1 MKIFEIIPQ
10 LSSGGAERFTIDLCN
25 ELSKKHEVTL
35 VVLHSVEKFG
45 FYADE
50 LASNVRLVSMDKR
63 MGFDISLLFRLWRLI
78 KKEKPDVVH
87 THLNGIIYI
96 SLSAA
101 INRRVVYCHTV
112 HNTADKEAGSFVCRG
127 VRRLLFK
134 TKLSI
139 PITISEESHRSFLD
153 FYGIDAPL
161 IDNGRNVPADL
172 ALSASVVDEFKK
184 YRRTDKTRVL
194 VCLARMYPVKR
205 HTLLAKVTARLYA
218 EGYDFTVL
226 AIGSTSQIDIVEEVK
241 SLKSENFYILGERK
255 NPLEYLKAA
264 DAYALCSSYE
274 GLPISLIE
282 ALGVGAVPVC
292 TPVGGI
298 VNLVHNGENGILA
311 AGLEEDDYYNAMKR
325 FLDLDD
331 EALCA
336 MSKKAKESYAPFS
349 MTECAQKYVSLFVDI
364 RASKKL

>member
-25 ELSKKHEVTL
+25 ELSTKHEVTL
-35 VVLHSVEKFG
+35 IVLHSVEKFG

-63 MGFDISLLFRLWRLI
+63 MGFDMSLLFRLRRLI

-87 THLNGIIYI
+87 THLNGIVYI

-112 HNTADKEAGSFVCRG
+112 HNTADKESNSFVCRG

-134 TKLSI
+134 TRLST
-139 PITISEESHRSFLD
+139 PITISEESQRSFHD
-153 FYGIDAPL
+153 YYGIDAPL

-184 YRRTDKTRVL
+184 YRRTVKTRVL

-241 SLKSENFYILGERK
+241 ALKSDNFYILGERK

-298 VNLVHNGENGILA
+298 VNLVHDGENGILA

-336 MSKKAKESYAPFS
+336 MSKKTKESYAPFS
-349 MTECAQKYVSLFVDI
+349 MTECAQKYVSLFE
-364 RASKKL
+364 KLRQA

>member
-63 MGFDISLLFRLWRLI
+63 MGFDMSLLFRLWRLI

-112 HNTADKEAGSFVCRG
+112 HNTADKESNSFVCRV

-134 TKLSI
+134 TRHST
-139 PITISEESHRSFLD
+139 PITISEESQRSFLD
-153 FYGIDAPL
+153 YYGIDAPL

-241 SLKSENFYILGERK
+241 GLKSDNFYILGERK

-298 VNLVHNGENGILA
+298 VNLVHDGENGILA

-349 MTECAQKYVSLFVDI
+349 MTECAQKYVSLFE
-364 RASKKL
+364 KLRQA

>member
-25 ELSKKHEVTL
+25 ELSTKHEVTL
-35 VVLHSVEKFG
+35 IVLHSVEKFG

-63 MGFDISLLFRLWRLI
+63 MGFDMSLLFRLWRLI

-87 THLNGIIYI
+87 THLNGIVYI

-112 HNTADKEAGSFVCRG
+112 HNTADKESNSFVCRG

-134 TKLSI
+134 TRLST
-139 PITISEESHRSFLD
+139 PITISEESQRSFLD
-153 FYGIDAPL
+153 YYGIDAPL

-184 YRRTDKTRVL
+184 YRRTDNTRVL

-241 SLKSENFYILGERK
+241 GLKSDNFYILGERK

-298 VNLVHNGENGILA
+298 VNLVHDGENGILA

-349 MTECAQKYVSLFVDI
+349 MTECAQKYVSLFE
-364 RASKKL
+364 KLRQA

>member
-25 ELSKKHEVTL
+25 ELSTKHEVTL

-63 MGFDISLLFRLWRLI
+63 MGFDMSLLFRLWRLI

-112 HNTADKEAGSFVCRG
+112 HNTADKESNSFVCRV

-134 TKLSI
+134 TRHST
-139 PITISEESHRSFLD
+139 PITISEESQRSFLD
-153 FYGIDAPL
+153 YYGIDAPL
-161 IDNGRNVPADL
+161 IDNGRNVPADF

-241 SLKSENFYILGERK
+241 GLKSDNFYILGERK

-298 VNLVHNGENGILA
+298 VNLVHDGENGILA
-311 AGLEEDDYYNAMKR
+311 EGLSEDDYYNAMKR
-325 FLDLDD
+325 FIDLDD

-349 MTECAQKYVSLFVDI
+349 MTECAQKYVSLFE
-364 RASKKL
+364 KLRQA

>member
-10 LSSGGAERFTIDLCN
+10 LSSGGAERFVVDLCN
-25 ELSKKHEVTL
+25 ELSEKHEVTL

-45 FYADE
+45 FYRDE
-50 LASNVRLVSMDKR
+50 LSSKVKVVSMNKR
-63 MGFDISLLFRLWRLI
+63 MGFDMSLMWRMMWMI
-78 KKEKPDVVH
+78 KEEKPDIVH
-87 THLNGIIYI
+87 THLNGVVYTA
-96 SLSAA
+96 LSAV
-101 INRRVVYCHTV
+101 INRRVV
-112 HNTADKEAGSFVCRG
+112 
-127 VRRLLFK
+127 RRMAFK
-134 TKLSI
+134 YHLSM
-139 PITISEESHRSFLD
+139 PITISEESQRSFED
-153 FYGIDAPL
+153 YYGIDAPL

-241 SLKSENFYILGERK
+241 GLKSDNFYILGERK

-298 VNLVHNGENGILA
+298 VNLVHDGENGILA

-331 EALCA
+331 GALCA

-349 MTECAQKYVSLFVDI
+349 MTECAQKYVSLFE
-364 RASKKL
+364 KLRQA

>member
-25 ELSKKHEVTL
+25 ELSTKHEVTL

-63 MGFDISLLFRLWRLI
+63 MGFDMSLLFRLWRLI

-112 HNTADKEAGSFVCRG
+112 HNTADKESNSFVCRV

-134 TKLSI
+134 TRLST
-139 PITISEESHRSFLD
+139 PITISEESQRSFLD
-153 FYGIDAPL
+153 YYGIDAPL
-161 IDNGRNVPADL
+161 IDNGRNVPADF

-226 AIGSTSQIDIVEEVK
+226 AIGSTSQIDIVKEVRA
-241 SLKSENFYILGERK
+241 LKSDNFYILGERK

-298 VNLVHNGENGILA
+298 VNLVHDGENGILA
-311 AGLEEDDYYNAMKR
+311 EGLSEDDYYNAMKR
-325 FLDLDD
+325 FIDLDD

-349 MTECAQKYVSLFVDI
+349 MTECAQKYVSLFE
-364 RASKKL
+364 KLRQA

>member
-25 ELSKKHEVTL
+25 ELSTKHEVTL

-63 MGFDISLLFRLWRLI
+63 MGFDMSLLFRLWRLI

-112 HNTADKEAGSFVCRG
+112 HNTADKESNSFVCRV

-134 TKLSI
+134 TRHST
-139 PITISEESHRSFLD
+139 PITISEESQRSFLD
-153 FYGIDAPL
+153 YYGIDAPL

-241 SLKSENFYILGERK
+241 GLKSDNFYILGERK

-298 VNLVHNGENGILA
+298 VNLVHDGENGILA
-311 AGLEEDDYYNAMKR
+311 EGLSEDDYYNAMKR
-325 FLDLDD
+325 FIDLDD

-349 MTECAQKYVSLFVDI
+349 MTECAQKYVSLFE
-364 RASKKL
+364 KLRQA

>member
-25 ELSKKHEVTL
+25 ELSTKHEVTL
-35 VVLHSVEKFG
+35 IVLHSVEKFG

-63 MGFDISLLFRLWRLI
+63 MGFDMSLLFRLWRLI

-101 INRRVVYCHTV
+101 INRRGVYCHTV
-112 HNTADKEAGSFVCRG
+112 HTTADKEASSFVCRG

-134 TKLSI
+134 TRLST
-139 PITISEESHRSFLD
+139 PITISEESQRSFLD
-153 FYGIDAPL
+153 YYGIDAPL

-241 SLKSENFYILGERK
+241 GLKSDNFYILGERK

-298 VNLVHNGENGILA
+298 VNLVHDGENGILA

-349 MTECAQKYVSLFVDI
+349 MTECAQKYVSLFE
-364 RASKKL
+364 KLRQA

>member
-184 YRRTDKTRVL
+184 YRRTDKTRVF

-241 SLKSENFYILGERK
+241 ALKSDNFYILGERK

-298 VNLVHNGENGILA
+298 VNLVHDGENGILA

-349 MTECAQKYVSLFVDI
+349 MTECAQKYVSLFE
-364 RASKKL
+364 KLRQA

>member
-25 ELSKKHEVTL
+25 ELSTKHEVTL
-35 VVLHSVEKFG
+35 IVLHSVEKFG

-63 MGFDISLLFRLWRLI
+63 MGFDMSLLFRLWRLI

-87 THLNGIIYI
+87 THLNGIVYI

-112 HNTADKEAGSFVCRG
+112 HNTADKESNSFVCRG

-134 TKLSI
+134 TRHST
-139 PITISEESHRSFLD
+139 PITISEESQRSFLD
-153 FYGIDAPL
+153 YYGIDAPL

-241 SLKSENFYILGERK
+241 SLKSDNFYILGERK

-298 VNLVHNGENGILA
+298 VNLVHDGENGILA
-311 AGLEEDDYYNAMKR
+311 EGLSEDDYYNAMKR
-325 FLDLDD
+325 FIDLDD

-349 MTECAQKYVSLFVDI
+349 MTECAQKYVSLFE
-364 RASKKL
+364 KLRQA

>member
-25 ELSKKHEVTL
+25 ELSTKHEVTL

-63 MGFDISLLFRLWRLI
+63 MGFDMSLLFRLWRLI

-112 HNTADKEAGSFVCRG
+112 HNTADKESNSFVCRV

-134 TKLSI
+134 TRLST
-139 PITISEESHRSFLD
+139 PITISEESQRSFLD
-153 FYGIDAPL
+153 YYGIDAPL

-241 SLKSENFYILGERK
+241 GLKSDNFYILGERK

-298 VNLVHNGENGILA
+298 VNLVHDGENGILA

-349 MTECAQKYVSLFVDI
+349 MTECAQKYVSLFE
-364 RASKKL
+364 KLRQA

>member
-25 ELSKKHEVTL
+25 ELSTKHEVTL
-35 VVLHSVEKFG
+35 IVLHSVEKFG

-63 MGFDISLLFRLWRLI
+63 MGFDMSLLFRLWRLI

-87 THLNGIIYI
+87 THLNGIVYI

-112 HNTADKEAGSFVCRG
+112 HNTADKESNSFVCRG

-134 TKLSI
+134 TRLST
-139 PITISEESHRSFLD
+139 PITISEESQRSFLD
-153 FYGIDAPL
+153 YYGIDAPL

-241 SLKSENFYILGERK
+241 ALKSDNFYILGERK

-298 VNLVHNGENGILA
+298 VNLVHDGENGILA

-336 MSKKAKESYAPFS
+336 MSKKTKESYAPFS
-349 MTECAQKYVSLFVDI
+349 MTECAQKYVSLFE
-364 RASKKL
+364 KLRQA

>member
-25 ELSKKHEVTL
+25 ELSTKHEVTL

-63 MGFDISLLFRLWRLI
+63 MGFDMSLLFRLWRLI

-112 HNTADKEAGSFVCRG
+112 HNTADKESNSFVCRV

-134 TKLSI
+134 TRLST
-139 PITISEESHRSFLD
+139 PITISEESQRSFLD
-153 FYGIDAPL
+153 YYGIDAPL

-241 SLKSENFYILGERK
+241 GLKSDNFYILGERK

-298 VNLVHNGENGILA
+298 VNLVHDGENGILA

-336 MSKKAKESYAPFS
+336 MSKKTKESYAPFS
-349 MTECAQKYVSLFVDI
+349 MTECAQKYVSLFE
-364 RASKKL
+364 KLRQA

>member
-25 ELSKKHEVTL
+25 ELSTKHEVTL
-35 VVLHSVEKFG
+35 IVLHSVEKFG

-63 MGFDISLLFRLWRLI
+63 MGFDMSLLFRLWRLI

-87 THLNGIIYI
+87 THLNGIVYI

-112 HNTADKEAGSFVCRG
+112 HTTADKGVRLLVCRG

-134 TKLSI
+134 TRLST
-139 PITISEESHRSFLD
+139 PITISEESQRSFLD
-153 FYGIDAPL
+153 YYGIDAPL

-241 SLKSENFYILGERK
+241 GLKSDNFYILGERK

-298 VNLVHNGENGILA
+298 VNLVHDGENGILA

-349 MTECAQKYVSLFVDI
+349 MTECAQKYVSLFE
-364 RASKKL
+364 KLRQA

>member
-63 MGFDISLLFRLWRLI
+63 MGFDMSLLFRLWRLI

-134 TKLSI
+134 TKLST

-153 FYGIDAPL
+153 FYGIDAPM

-241 SLKSENFYILGERK
+241 GLKSDNFYILGERK

-298 VNLVHNGENGILA
+298 VNLVHDGENGILA

-349 MTECAQKYVSLFVDI
+349 MTECAQKYVSLFE
-364 RASKKL
+364 KLRQA

>member
-25 ELSKKHEVTL
+25 ELSTKHEVTL
-35 VVLHSVEKFG
+35 IVLHSVEKFG

-63 MGFDISLLFRLWRLI
+63 MGFDISLLFRLRRLI

-87 THLNGIIYI
+87 THLNGIVYI

-112 HNTADKEAGSFVCRG
+112 HNTADKESNSFVCRG

-134 TKLSI
+134 TRLST
-139 PITISEESHRSFLD
+139 PITISEESQRSFLD
-153 FYGIDAPL
+153 YYGIDAPL
-161 IDNGRNVPADL
+161 IDNGRNVPADF
-172 ALSASVVDEFKK
+172 ALSTSVVDEFKK

-241 SLKSENFYILGERK
+241 SLKSDNFYILGERK

-298 VNLVHNGENGILA
+298 VNLVHDGENGILA

-349 MTECAQKYVSLFVDI
+349 MTECAQKYVSLFE
-364 RASKKL
+364 KLRQA

>member
-10 LSSGGAERFTIDLCN
+10 LSSGGAERFVVDLCN
-25 ELSKKHEVTL
+25 ELSEKHEVTL

-112 HNTADKEAGSFVCRG
+112 HTTADKEAGSFVCRG

-153 FYGIDAPL
+153 FYGIDAPM
-161 IDNGRNVPADL
+161 IDNGRNIPMNL
-172 ALSASVVDEFKK
+172 KLSADVVDEFKT
-184 YRRTDKTRVL
+184 YRRSDKTRVL

-349 MTECAQKYVSLFVDI
+349 MTECAQKYVSLFE
-364 RASKKL
+364 KLRQA

>member
-25 ELSKKHEVTL
+25 ELSTKHEVTL
-35 VVLHSVEKFG
+35 IVLHSVEKFG

-63 MGFDISLLFRLWRLI
+63 MGFDMSLLFRLWRLI

-87 THLNGIIYI
+87 THLNGIVYI

-112 HNTADKEAGSFVCRG
+112 HNTADKESNSFVCRG

-134 TKLSI
+134 ARLST
-139 PITISEESHRSFLD
+139 PITISEESQRSFLD
-153 FYGIDAPL
+153 YYGIDAPL

-241 SLKSENFYILGERK
+241 ALKSDNFYILGERK

-298 VNLVHNGENGILA
+298 VNLVHDGENGILA

-336 MSKKAKESYAPFS
+336 MSKKTKESYAPFS
-349 MTECAQKYVSLFVDI
+349 MTECAQKYVSLFE
-364 RASKKL
+364 KLRQA

>member
-25 ELSKKHEVTL
+25 ELSKEHEVTL
-35 VVLHSVEKFG
+35 IVLHSVEKFG

-63 MGFDISLLFRLWRLI
+63 MGFDMSLLFRLWRLI

-112 HNTADKEAGSFVCRG
+112 HNTADKESNSFVCRV

-134 TKLSI
+134 TRLST
-139 PITISEESHRSFLD
+139 PITISEESQRSFLD
-153 FYGIDAPL
+153 YYGIDAPL
-161 IDNGRNVPADL
+161 IDNGRNVPADF

-241 SLKSENFYILGERK
+241 SLKSDNFYILGERK

-298 VNLVHNGENGILA
+298 VNLVHDGENGILA
-311 AGLEEDDYYNAMKR
+311 EGLSEDDYYNAMKR
-325 FLDLDD
+325 FLDLAD

-349 MTECAQKYVSLFVDI
+349 MTECAQKYVSLFE
-364 RASKKL
+364 KLRQA

>member
-1 MKIFEIIPQ
+1 M
-10 LSSGGAERFTIDLCN
+10 ERFTIDLCN
-25 ELSKKHEVTL
+25 ELSTKHEVTL
-35 VVLHSVEKFG
+35 IVLHSVEKFG

-63 MGFDISLLFRLWRLI
+63 MGFDMSLLFRLWRLI

-112 HNTADKEAGSFVCRG
+112 HTTADKEAGSFVCRG

-134 TKLSI
+134 TKLST

-153 FYGIDAPL
+153 FYGIDAPM
-161 IDNGRNVPADL
+161 IDNGRNIPMNL
-172 ALSASVVDEFKK
+172 KLSADVVDEFKT
-184 YRRTDKTRVL
+184 YRRSDKTRVL

-298 VNLVHNGENGILA
+298 VNLVHDGENGILA

-349 MTECAQKYVSLFVDI
+349 MTECAQKYVSLFE
-364 RASKKL
+364 KLRQA

>member
-63 MGFDISLLFRLWRLI
+63 MGFDMSLLFRLWRLI

-112 HNTADKEAGSFVCRG
+112 HTTADKEAGSFVCRG

-298 VNLVHNGENGILA
+298 VNLVHDGENGILA

-349 MTECAQKYVSLFVDI
+349 MTECAQKYVSLFE
-364 RASKKL
+364 KLRQT

>member
-63 MGFDISLLFRLWRLI
+63 MGFDMSLLFRLWRLI

-134 TKLSI
+134 TKLST
-139 PITISEESHRSFLD
+139 PITISEESQRSFLD
-153 FYGIDAPL
+153 YYGIDAPL

-241 SLKSENFYILGERK
+241 ALKSDNFYILGERK

-298 VNLVHNGENGILA
+298 VNLVHDGENGILA

-336 MSKKAKESYAPFS
+336 MSKKTKESYAPFS
-349 MTECAQKYVSLFVDI
+349 MTECAQKYVSLFE
-364 RASKKL
+364 KLRQA

>member
-1 MKIFEIIPQ
+1 MKIFEVIPQ

-45 FYADE
+45 FYRDE
-50 LASNVRLVSMDKR
+50 LSSKVKVVSMNKR
-63 MGFDISLLFRLWRLI
+63 MGLDLSLMWRMMWMI
-78 KKEKPDVVH
+78 KEEKPDIVH
-87 THLNGIIYI
+87 THLNGVVYTA
-96 SLSAA
+96 LSAA
-101 INRRVVYCHTV
+101 INRRVVHCHTV
-112 HNTADKEAGSFVCRG
+112 HNTADKEAGSSFVCRG

-134 TKLSI
+134 TRLST
-139 PITISEESHRSFLD
+139 PITISEESQRSFLD
-153 FYGIDAPL
+153 YYGIDAPL

-241 SLKSENFYILGERK
+241 GLKSDNFYILGERK

-298 VNLVHNGENGILA
+298 VNLVHDGENGILA

-349 MTECAQKYVSLFVDI
+349 MTECAQKYVSLFE
-364 RASKKL
+364 KLRQA

>member
-45 FYADE
+45 FYADG

-63 MGFDISLLFRLWRLI
+63 MGFDMSLLFRLWRLI

-87 THLNGIIYI
+87 THLNGIVYI

-112 HNTADKEAGSFVCRG
+112 HTTADKESNSFVCRG

-134 TKLSI
+134 TKLST

-153 FYGIDAPL
+153 FYGIDAPM
-161 IDNGRNVPADL
+161 IDNGRNIPMNL
-172 ALSASVVDEFKK
+172 KLSANVVDEFKT
-184 YRRTDKTRVL
+184 YRRSDKTRVL

-205 HTLLAKVTARLYA
+205 HTLLAKVTAQLYD

-226 AIGSTSQIDIVEEVK
+226 AIGSTSQTDIVEEVK
-241 SLKSENFYILGERK
+241 GLKSDNFYILGERK

-298 VNLVHNGENGILA
+298 VNLVHDGENGILA

-349 MTECAQKYVSLFVDI
+349 MTECAQKYVSLFE
-364 RASKKL
+364 KLRQA

>member
-25 ELSKKHEVTL
+25 ELSTKHEVTL
-35 VVLHSVEKFG
+35 IVLHSVEKFG

-63 MGFDISLLFRLWRLI
+63 MGFDMSLLFRLRRLI

-87 THLNGIIYI
+87 THLNGIVYI

-112 HNTADKEAGSFVCRG
+112 HNTADKESNSFVCRG

-134 TKLSI
+134 TRLST
-139 PITISEESHRSFLD
+139 PITISEESQRSFLD
-153 FYGIDAPL
+153 YYGIDAPL

-241 SLKSENFYILGERK
+241 GLKSDNFYILGERK

-298 VNLVHNGENGILA
+298 VNLVHDGENGILA
-311 AGLEEDDYYNAMKR
+311 EGLSEDDYYNAMKR
-325 FLDLDD
+325 FLDLAD

-349 MTECAQKYVSLFVDI
+349 MTECAQKYVSLFE
-364 RASKKL
+364 KLRQA

>member
-50 LASNVRLVSMDKR
+50 LSPKVHLVSMNKR
-63 MGFDISLLFRLWRLI
+63 MGFDMSLLFRLWRLI

-112 HNTADKEAGSFVCRG
+112 HTTADKEAGSFVCRG

-205 HTLLAKVTARLYA
+205 HTLLAKVTAQLYD

-298 VNLVHNGENGILA
+298 VNLVHDGENGILA

-349 MTECAQKYVSLFVDI
+349 MTECAQKYVSLFE
-364 RASKKL
+364 KLRQT

>member
-25 ELSKKHEVTL
+25 ELSTKHEVTL
-35 VVLHSVEKFG
+35 IVLHSVEKFG

-63 MGFDISLLFRLWRLI
+63 MGFDMSLLFRLWRLI

-87 THLNGIIYI
+87 THLNGIVYI

-112 HNTADKEAGSFVCRG
+112 HNTADKESNSFVCRG

-134 TKLSI
+134 TRLST
-139 PITISEESHRSFLD
+139 PITISEESQRSFLD
-153 FYGIDAPL
+153 YYGIDAPL
-161 IDNGRNVPADL
+161 IDNGRNVPVDL
-172 ALSASVVDEFKK
+172 ALSESVVDEFKK

-241 SLKSENFYILGERK
+241 ALKSDNFYILGERK

-298 VNLVHNGENGILA
+298 VNLVHDGENGILA
-311 AGLEEDDYYNAMKR
+311 AGLEEDDYYKAMKR

-331 EALCA
+331 EALCV

-349 MTECAQKYVSLFVDI
+349 MTECAQKYVSLFVGI

>member
-25 ELSKKHEVTL
+25 ELSKEHDVTL

-50 LASNVRLVSMDKR
+50 LSPKVHLVSMNKR
-63 MGFDISLLFRLWRLI
+63 MGFDAMLPYRLWRFI
-78 KKEKPDVVH
+78 KKEEPDVVH
-87 THLNGIIYI
+87 THLNGSVYT

-112 HNTADKEAGSFVCRG
+112 HTTADKEAGSFVCRG

-134 TKLSI
+134 TKLST

-153 FYGIDAPL
+153 FYGIDAPM
-161 IDNGRNVPADL
+161 IDNGRNIPMNL
-172 ALSASVVDEFKK
+172 KLSADVVDEFKT
-184 YRRTDKTRVL
+184 YRRSDKTRVL

-226 AIGSTSQIDIVEEVK
+226 AIGSTNQIDIVEEVK

-298 VNLVHNGENGILA
+298 VNLVHDGENGILA
-311 AGLEEDDYYNAMKR
+311 AGLEEEDYYNAMKR

-349 MTECAQKYVSLFVDI
+349 MTECAQKYVSLFE
-364 RASKKL
+364 KLRQA

>member
-25 ELSKKHEVTL
+25 ELSTKHEVTL
-35 VVLHSVEKFG
+35 IVLHSVEKFG

-63 MGFDISLLFRLWRLI
+63 MGFDMSLLFRLWRLI

-87 THLNGIIYI
+87 THLNGIVYI

-101 INRRVVYCHTV
+101 INRR
-112 HNTADKEAGSFVCRG
+112 G

-134 TKLSI
+134 TRLST
-139 PITISEESHRSFLD
+139 PITISEESQRSFLD
-153 FYGIDAPL
+153 YYGIDAPL

-241 SLKSENFYILGERK
+241 ALKSDNFYILGERK

-298 VNLVHNGENGILA
+298 VNLVHDGENGILA

-336 MSKKAKESYAPFS
+336 MSKKTKESYAPFS
-349 MTECAQKYVSLFVDI
+349 MTECAQKYVSLFE
-364 RASKKL
+364 KLRQA

>member
-25 ELSKKHEVTL
+25 ELSTKHEVTL
-35 VVLHSVEKFG
+35 IVLHSVEKFG

-63 MGFDISLLFRLWRLI
+63 MGFDMSLLFRLWRLI

-87 THLNGIIYI
+87 THLNGIVYI
-96 SLSAA
+96 SLSVA

-112 HNTADKEAGSFVCRG
+112 HNTADKESNSFVCRG

-134 TKLSI
+134 TKLST

-153 FYGIDAPL
+153 FYGIDAPM
-161 IDNGRNVPADL
+161 IDNGRNIPMNL
-172 ALSASVVDEFKK
+172 KLSANVVDEFKT
-184 YRRTDKTRVL
+184 YRRSDKTRVL

-205 HTLLAKVTARLYA
+205 HTLLAKVTAQLYD

-226 AIGSTSQIDIVEEVK
+226 AIGSTSQTDIVEEVK
-241 SLKSENFYILGERK
+241 GLKSDNFYILGERK

-298 VNLVHNGENGILA
+298 VNLVHDGENGILA

-349 MTECAQKYVSLFVDI
+349 MTECAQKYVSLFE
-364 RASKKL
+364 KLRQA

>member
-25 ELSKKHEVTL
+25 ELSTKHEVTL
-35 VVLHSVEKFG
+35 IVLHSVEKFG

-63 MGFDISLLFRLWRLI
+63 MGFDMSLLFRLWRLI

-112 HNTADKEAGSFVCRG
+112 HTTADKEASSFVCRG

-134 TKLSI
+134 TRLST
-139 PITISEESHRSFLD
+139 PITISEESQRSFLD
-153 FYGIDAPL
+153 YYGIDAPL
-161 IDNGRNVPADL
+161 IGNGRNVPADL

-241 SLKSENFYILGERK
+241 GLKSDNFYILGERK

-298 VNLVHNGENGILA
+298 VNLVHDGENGILA

-349 MTECAQKYVSLFVDI
+349 MTECAQKYVSLFE
-364 RASKKL
+364 KLRQA

>member
-25 ELSKKHEVTL
+25 ELSTKHEVTL

-63 MGFDISLLFRLWRLI
+63 MGFDMSLLFRLWRLI

-112 HNTADKEAGSFVCRG
+112 HNTADKESNSFVCRV

-134 TKLSI
+134 TRLST
-139 PITISEESHRSFLD
+139 PITISEESQRSFLD
-153 FYGIDAPL
+153 YYGIDAPL
-161 IDNGRNVPADL
+161 IDNGRNVPADF

-241 SLKSENFYILGERK
+241 SLKSDNFYILGERK

-298 VNLVHNGENGILA
+298 VNLVHDGENGILA

-336 MSKKAKESYAPFS
+336 MSKKAKESYASFS
-349 MTECAQKYVSLFVDI
+349 MTECAQKYVSLFE
-364 RASKKL
+364 KLRQA

>member
-25 ELSKKHEVTL
+25 ELSTKHEVTL
-35 VVLHSVEKFG
+35 IVLHSVEKFG

-63 MGFDISLLFRLWRLI
+63 MGFDMSLLFRLWRLI

-87 THLNGIIYI
+87 THLNGIVYI

-112 HNTADKEAGSFVCRG
+112 HTTADMESNSFVCRG

-134 TKLSI
+134 TRLST
-139 PITISEESHRSFLD
+139 PITISEESQRSFLD
-153 FYGIDAPL
+153 YYGIDAPL

-226 AIGSTSQIDIVEEVK
+226 AIGSTSQIYIVEEVK
-241 SLKSENFYILGERK
+241 ALKSDNFYILGERK

-298 VNLVHNGENGILA
+298 VNLVHDGENGILA

-336 MSKKAKESYAPFS
+336 MSKKTKESYAPFS
-349 MTECAQKYVSLFVDI
+349 MTECAQKYVSLFE
-364 RASKKL
+364 KLRQA

>member
-25 ELSKKHEVTL
+25 ELSTKHEVTL
-35 VVLHSVEKFG
+35 IVLHSVEKFG

-63 MGFDISLLFRLWRLI
+63 MGFDMSLLFRLWRLI

-87 THLNGIIYI
+87 THLNGIVYI

-112 HNTADKEAGSFVCRG
+112 HNTADKESNSFVCRG

-134 TKLSI
+134 TRLST
-139 PITISEESHRSFLD
+139 PITISEESQRSFLD
-153 FYGIDAPL
+153 YYGIDAPL

-241 SLKSENFYILGERK
+241 GLKSDNFYILGERK

-298 VNLVHNGENGILA
+298 VNLVHDGENGILA

-349 MTECAQKYVSLFVDI
+349 MTECAQKYVSLFE
-364 RASKKL
+364 KLRQA

>member
-349 MTECAQKYVSLFVDI
+349 MTECAQKYVSLFE
-364 RASKKL
+364 KLRQA